1 MRATLLLL
9 FLGLPVLAQGSG
21 NKPKKPVFDVP
32 EPAGDA
38 PPAEG
43 EADEEREGLK
53 GTIGRL
59 AGWPGEKSRRA
70 AERLI
75 VLKEKS
81 YPLVLDILVSQDPRV
96 DNLKPGAAYVIGRIG
111 EKSHCITLLLV
122 AAEKSQH
129 RHASVFLEAA
139 SRLNEEEAVAEAFRF
154 FQLSETTLRGEAF
167 RFVRER
173 VARRN
178 LPAVLDLLDRTAAER
193 PFTREIGLQLLDRL
207 LETKEVSWEEASAR
221 FYAALG
227 DESPQVAS
235 RAMRL
240 VASRN
245 DEANI
250 EALNGLITKQHSF
263 WRQRSYAALAFSIM
277 SSAFKVQ
284 PLKPETIAVLRG
296 EMGLQ
301 HRTEMLAQASAALAL
316 AQAALRTRDSD
327 LVRLLDRDIPIIL
340 IEAVGA
346 GNRHY
351 RDFASVMPL
360 AYTMLRRITGENF
373 ADQAPLW
380 GRWWLDNGRRF
391 RARRELN
398 EIEEADLAD
407 AVMDVKAAGGGATVR
422 FAVAGAERPTFLRG
436 RAYALPAPTMR
447 ALVGE
452 LRTLGF
458 FAAPEADPAHVGP
471 DEGLVVVRVGDLAR
485 TVAFGKSAAGL
496 KARDALF
503 GVFDATARDFAWQIW
518 WDIDKQPTWDLFFAE
533 NVKWFHENRD
543 PGARAA
549 RHRSMVAAALDDLVA
564 VEDRLFAAAFVAGLP
579 GGAGAL
585 SAAEADAFV
594 SAVAAESEANAFVA
608 AVVDLLVPAGGERVA
623 LALVDAL
630 AGKLGPAGQAL
641 LARACAS
648 LPATRIRELC
658 AEPRWK
664 VRRAAL
670 EALVDGHPDLARPT
684 LVERLKDEE
693 VLVRVAAASALAG
706 MKDARVLE
714 SLKEL
719 ARHESPDV
727 RGASGYALG
736 VLGGEEAVRG
746 MADLLFADASPDVR
760 VRAVEGLVAGGDPR
774 APDQL
779 LAVFQREADVRVRAA
794 AASGLV
800 KLETPELVSRLIQRL
815 ELTDPASLERVALVN
830 VLSRF
835 RTDATRGVLLAVLK
849 GDDTL
854 SQDAAALG
862 LARRWDESCIP
873 QLIRMTR
880 AGRNARSAVLH
891 LKMISSR
898 EFESESYP
906 TQADNYSAWFQA
918 SATGNARAWFV
929 EALTSRG
936 YDASALHEFAAATG
950 PDLPPVPDEAVPLL
964 LRVLR
969 DKDWFL
975 QRNASYVL
983 SLRIGADGPEPI
995 SHVTTPEE
1003 LEATIRAYNDWWAAQ
1018 VARTEAERRG

>member
-1 MRATLLLL
+1 MRAPLLLL
-9 FLGLPVLAQGSG
+9 LIALPLHAQGSG
-21 NKPKKPVFDVP
+21 HKPKKPVFDVP
-32 EPAGDA
+32 LPAGDA
-38 PPAEG
+38 PPTAE
-43 EADEEREGLK
+43 EAEEERDALK
-53 GTIGRL
+53 NTLGRL
-59 AGWPGEKSRRA
+59 AGWPGERSRRA

-96 DNLKPGAAYVIGRIG
+96 DGLKPGAAYVIGRIG

-139 SRLNEEEAVAEAFRF
+139 ARLNEEEAVAEAFRF
-154 FQLSETTLRGEAF
+154 FQLSETTLRGEAV

-173 VARRN
+173 ISRRN
-178 LPAVLDLLDRTAAER
+178 LPAVLDLLDRTSAER

-207 LETKEVSWEEASAR
+207 LETKEVSWEDASVR

-250 EALNGLITKQHSF
+250 AALNGLITKKHSF
-263 WRQRSYAALAFSIM
+263 WRQRSYAALAMSIL

-284 PLKPETIAVLRG
+284 PLLPETIAVLRG
-296 EMGLQ
+296 EMGMR

-316 AQAALRTRDSD
+316 AQAALRTRDNE

-380 GRWWLDNGRRF
+380 GKWWLDNGRRF
-391 RARRELN
+391 RARRELV
-398 EIEEADLAD
+398 EIEEADLSEVVLD
-407 AVMDVKAAGGGATVR
+407 ATAAGGAPPVR
-422 FAVAGAERPTFLRG
+422 FTVAGSERPSFLRG
-436 RAYALPAPTMR
+436 RAFALPAAEMR
-447 ALVGE
+447 RLVGE
-452 LRTLGF
+452 LRAHGF
-458 FAAPEADPAHVGP
+458 FAAAEADPAHLAD
-471 DEGLVVVRVGDLAR
+471 DEGVVVVRVGDLSR
-485 TVAFGKSAAGL
+485 TGAFGRTDAGL

-503 GVFDATARDFAWQIW
+503 DVLNATATDFAWQVW
-518 WDIDKQPTWDLFFAE
+518 WDIDKDPTWSLFFGE
-533 NVKWFHENRD
+533 NVKWFHENRE

-549 RHRSMVAAALDDLVA
+549 RHRAMVAESLDDLVS
-564 VEDRLFAAAFVAGLP
+564 VEDRLFATAFVAGLP
-579 GGAGAL
+579 GGGGAL
-585 SAAEADAFV
+585 SQAEAGAFV

-608 AVVDLLVPAGGERVA
+608 AVVELLVPAAGERAA
-623 LALVDAL
+623 LGLVDAL
-630 AGKLGPAGQAL
+630 ANKLGPAGQGML
-641 LARACAS
+641 VRVCAS
-648 LPATRIRELC
+648 LPGTQIQALC
-658 AEPRWK
+658 SEPRWK

-670 EALVDGHPDLARPT
+670 QALVDGHRDLARPT
-684 LVERLKDEE
+684 LFERLKDDE
-693 VLVRVAAASALAG
+693 VLVRVTAATALATA
-706 MKDARVLE
+706 KESRVIDA
-714 SLKEL
+714 LKEL
-719 ARHESPDV
+719 AGHESPDV
-727 RGASGYALG
+727 RGAAGFALG
-736 VLGGEEAVRG
+736 LLGGEEALRSMG
-746 MADLLFADASPDVR
+746 DLLHSDPSPDVR
-760 VRAVEGLVAGGDPR
+760 VRSVEGLVAGGDPR

-794 AASGLV
+794 AATGLV
-800 KLETPELVSRLIQRL
+800 KLETPDLVARLIQRL

-835 RTDATRGVLLAVLK
+835 RSDATRNVLLAVLK

-862 LARRWDESCIP
+862 LARRWEEASIP

-891 LKMISSR
+891 LKMVTSR
-898 EFESESYP
+898 EFDTESYP
-906 TQADNYSAWFQA
+906 AQADNYSAWFQA
-918 SATGNARAWFV
+918 AATGNPRAWFV
-929 EALTSRG
+929 EALTLRG
-936 YDASALHEFAAATG
+936 YDTSALQDLALATG
-950 PDLPPVPDEAVPLL
+950 PNVPPVPDEAVPLL

-969 DKDWFL
+969 DKDWYL
-975 QRNASYVL
+975 QRNASYLL
-983 SLRIGADGPEPI
+983 SLRIGAEGPEPV
-995 SHVTTPEE
+995 SHLTSPEE
-1003 LEATIRAYNDWWAAQ
+1003 LEATIRAYNDWWAAL
-1018 VARTEAERRG
+1018 VAKSESERRG